1 MPKPV
6 LGVAAVAVA
15 GVILWKLTS
24 IFFLPLLLVAF
35 KIALIAGVVLLAIWW
50 INNNKKKDEKPG
62 ETPAE

>member
-6 LGVAAVAVA
+6 LGVAAVAIA
-15 GVILWKLTS
+15 GVVLWKLTS

-62 ETPAE
+62 EAPAE

>member
-6 LGVAAVAVA
+6 LGVAAVAIA

-24 IFFLPLLLVAF
+24 IFFLPLLFVAF

-62 ETPAE
+62 EAPAE